1 MSIYVDVLLHAL
13 LTFGRRA
20 LDSLFNTLKQHG
32 SSFPVEF
39 WDTVCQELLFPIF
52 AVLKSSQD
60 LSRFSTQ
67 EDMSVWLS
75 TTMIQALRDLIDLYT
90 FYFDILERF
99 LDGLLDLLCVCI
111 CQGRL
116 SNMASKCV
124 DADYFSPENDTLAR
138 IGTSCLQ
145 QLLESNIKKL
155 SVARWERVA
164 TTFVKLFRT
173 TTPHQLFDENLRI
186 EIDSGTPEPQETNG
200 GSPLIVLRYIFL
212 MLWTDGDGQAI
223 IPAPLSPTQNDGQK
237 ASPKTTLNDRRRVFK
252 QIIVKCVLQLLL
264 IETTNDL
271 LRNDEVYRT
280 IPPEHLLRLMGVLDH
295 SYQFARMF
303 NEDKELRTGL
313 WKVGEFQYRVSVED
327 LA

>member
-1 MSIYVDVLLHAL
+1 MRAISSCSHSAAIC
-13 LTFGRRA
+13 RA
-20 LDSLFNTLKQHG
+20 LDSLFNTLKKHG

-111 CQGRL
+111 CQGML
-116 SNMASKCV
+116 FAKASKCV
-124 DADYFSPENDTLAR
+124 EADHFFVENDTLAR

-145 QLLESNIKKL
+145 QLLESNVKKL

-200 GSPLIVLRYIFL
+200 MSSLFVLGFAFL
-212 MLWTDGDGQAI
+212 TLGRWGWSGDY
-223 IPAPLSPTQNDGQK
+223 PC
-237 ASPKTTLNDRRRVFK
+237 TLVPD
-252 QIIVKCVLQLLL
+252 
-264 IETTNDL
+264 
-271 LRNDEVYRT
+271 
-280 IPPEHLLRLMGVLDH
+280 
-295 SYQFARMF
+295 A
-303 NEDKELRTGL
+303 
-313 WKVGEFQYRVSVED
+313 
-327 LA
+327 A

>member
-1 MSIYVDVLLHAL
+1 LA
-13 LTFGRRA
+13 
-20 LDSLFNTLKQHG
+20 
-32 SSFPVEF
+32 
-39 WDTVCQELLFPIF
+39 
-52 AVLKSSQD
+52 
-60 LSRFSTQ
+60 
-67 EDMSVWLS
+67 
-75 TTMIQALRDLIDLYT
+75 
-90 FYFDILERF
+90 
-99 LDGLLDLLCVCI
+99 GLLSVE
-111 CQGRL
+111 
-116 SNMASKCV
+116 
-124 DADYFSPENDTLAR
+124 ADHFFVENDTLAR
-138 IGTSCLQ
+138 IGTSCFQ
-145 QLLESNIKKL
+145 QLLESNVKKL

-200 GSPLIVLRYIFL
+200 RSIICTGAHLPYV
-212 MLWTDGDGQAI
+212 MADGDGQAI
-223 IPAPLSPTQNDGQK
+223 IPAPLSPTQHDSQRS
-237 ASPKTTLNDRRRVFK
+237 SPKSTLNDRRRIFK

-313 WKVGEFQYRVSVED
+313 WKVGEF
-327 LA
+327 A